1 MTGLTKFFSVPVRL
15 GAVAIVAATGLALP
29 QAQAGKLK
37 PPPAGVLCPCGN
49 VVFTNSTVI
58 GNIEIANSG
67 GFDATTDSFGTVT
80 GTVEFAAG
88 NTGQFNLDDS
98 DVVVA
103 GGPTYGA
110 GNVTTDLATL
120 TTAAAT
126 FSDEPGAT
134 LLLTAGGSV
143 AASSGV
149 SDGAGNEVFTA
160 TIDPSFV
167 AGTTFTINGDGS
179 ENVVVNIPDID
190 SAPIAFDGSIV
201 LTGGLTPDEVLFN
214 FGSGGMLTIDN
225 GLLPTSGLY
234 MDINEGAILVDDFV
248 IYGAVYGGDDLDI
261 TGSEIIF
268 STPEPASLCLLGA
281 GLVALG
287 IIRRRRRPLPARS

>member
-1 MTGLTKFFSVPVRL
+1 MWSS
-15 GAVAIVAATGLALP
+15 
-29 QAQAGKLK
+29 Q
-37 PPPAGVLCPCGN
+37 
-49 VVFTNSTVI
+49 NSTVI

-234 MDINEGAILVDDFV
+234 MDINEGAILVDDSV
-248 IYGAVYGGDDLDI
+248 DLRR
-261 TGSEIIF
+261 
-268 STPEPASLCLLGA
+268 CLW
-281 GLVALG
+281 
-287 IIRRRRRPLPARS
+287 RR